1 MKLYLTVHQWESD
14 IRSTLCMGGE
24 TTVVTA
30 LLHQEAPPTTWI
42 LTAVIDQ
49 QKKASVGNLFPKSS
63 RKN

>member
-1 MKLYLTVHQWESD
+1 MKIYLTVHQWESD
-14 IRSTLCMGGE
+14 IRSTWE
-24 TTVVTA
+24 ERPQWVTA
-30 LLHQEAPPTTWI
+30 LLLEEASPRL